1 MADIELTRS
10 HARGLDG
17 GRDVVET
24 VAQQLQTDLG
34 IEYQWDG
41 DTLLVEGQGAEG
53 KIEVDSDRIQL
64 FINLNAFLKPV
75 QETVKTEAENYL
87 DDVLSE

>member
-10 HARGLDG
+10 HSRGLEG
-17 GRDVVET
+17 GRDVVEN
-24 VAQQLQTDLG
+24 VAKQLQTDLG
-34 IEYQWDG
+34 ITYQWDG

-53 KIEVDSDRIQL
+53 RIEVGSERIQL
-64 FINLNAFLKPV
+64 LINLSAFLKPV
-75 QETVKTEAENYL
+75 QERVKTEAENYL